1 MRYMATAG
9 SRGGARKKVKSLN
22 VKRIISIIFSFEVIS
37 SLRGTSFYHA
47 PNRSRDYLFPTVV
60 FHFVGILTLFP
71 NKLHIGDYL
80 EDKIFYCPIG
90 INLLIGIEPG

>member
-1 MRYMATAG
+1 MNGIENAWRRFDQA
-9 SRGGARKKVKSLN
+9 L
-22 VKRIISIIFSFEVIS
+22 
-37 SLRGTSFYHA
+37 GT
-47 PNRSRDYLFPTVV
+47 TVV
-60 FHFVGILTLFP
+60 SHFVGILTLFP